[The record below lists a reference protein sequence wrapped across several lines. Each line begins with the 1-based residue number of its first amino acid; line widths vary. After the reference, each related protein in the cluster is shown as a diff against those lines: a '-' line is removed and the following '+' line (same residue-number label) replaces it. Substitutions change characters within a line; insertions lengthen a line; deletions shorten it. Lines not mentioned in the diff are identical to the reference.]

1 MTTAKIKS
9 DQQFREIYQQLNTQQ
24 QQAVET
30 IEGPVIVN
38 AGPGTGKTQIL
49 AARIGNILL
58 NTDVAPQNILCLTFT
73 DNGSVEMRN
82 RLLQIVGTTAYNIPI
97 HTFHSFCNEV
107 IQDNLS
113 YFGKYNLEPISELE
127 ESELFKNLIDSIGK
141 DSLLKRYTGDV
152 YYDQARL
159 KHLFTLMKKEA
170 WTVDYF
176 NERIDRYIKSLP
188 EKEGFY
194 YKRKYKD
201 WNAGDPNPRLI
212 AEETE
217 KMEVLRAAV
226 NLYPRYIQMMDAIQR
241 YTYDDMI
248 LWVLNAFK
256 NNTNLLLD
264 YQERYQY
271 FLVDEFQD
279 TSGSQ
284 NGILQYLT
292 SYWDVPNV
300 FVVGDAD
307 QSIFSFQDANVEN
320 IIHFENRY
328 GSALTKIDLVN
339 NYRSTQTIL
348 NTAYQLITNNQLRTV
363 SLQNDHPLKASN
375 ATLQS
380 LDIPPAFIEYPNTVQ
395 ESVAIAAKIE
405 ELINSG
411 INGSEIAVIYRNHD
425 QVTAIV
431 AVLQAKQIPLNIRR
445 QTDILQLP
453 LIENLITVLTWINNE
468 TRIPYSADDL
478 LFKIMHFSFFDIQP
492 AQAAMLSMRVNE
504 KNIGRRENRAH
515 LRTELNALKWE
526 AGDLF
531 TPADNAEKKL
541 SETLEDLLKQ
551 LHNTTLQY
559 FIELVIKKT
568 NVIGY
573 IMQHAEKPFLM
584 QALTSFFNF
593 VKDATRRNPELQLQ
607 ELLANIQLLKKDN
620 IPIPLYKITSA
631 ANGVNLVTA
640 HGSKGSEYA
649 YVFIIGCT
657 SNTWDSEKSGSRY
670 QFKYP
675 DNLTG
680 DNSTGNN
687 LEESR
692 RLFYVALTRA
702 KTHLTISYSAKDG
715 NGKPQTKS
723 TFVAEIV
730 DATGYTTVKE
740 TVPDDQL
747 LTDMALQFADLAQ
760 PEIEL
765 IEAGYIDELLRKY
778 SLSVTHLNN
787 YLDCPLKFYYQNL
800 IKIPA
805 AKSGSMV
812 FGSAFHFAL
821 QRLFEKMKAGNG
833 KFPLQE
839 IMLDDFL
846 WFMQKNRDAFTPEEF
861 VRRIEYGEK
870 IIPEY
875 YQAHIQHWHRNV
887 HIEYNLRNVQLDG
900 IPLNGKIDKIE
911 FFGNNINVVDYK
923 TGKFTNA
930 RRKLQPPNDKEPN
943 GGDYWRQAVFYKILI
958 DNNPQQSWQMDGVT
972 FEFVEPNND
981 QYPTVTIQVAA
992 ADVTTVSQ
1000 QIKQVWKKIQNR
1012 EFHTGC
1018 GKPDCEWC
1026 NFVKRNEL
1034 YVHLNYLSEEEENI

>member
-176 NERIDRYIKSLP
+176 NERIDRYIESLP

-363 SLQNDHPLKASN
+363 SLQNDHPLEASN

-425 QVTAIV
+425 QVAAIV
-431 AVLQAKQIPLNIRR
+431 AVLQAKQIPLNIRW

-702 KTHLTISYSAKDG
+702 KTHLTISYSAKDV

-787 YLDCPLKFYYQNL
+787 
-800 IKIPA
+800 
-805 AKSGSMV
+805 
-812 FGSAFHFAL
+812 
-821 QRLFEKMKAGNG
+821 
-833 KFPLQE
+833 
-839 IMLDDFL
+839 
-846 WFMQKNRDAFTPEEF
+846 
-861 VRRIEYGEK
+861 
-870 IIPEY
+870 
-875 YQAHIQHWHRNV
+875 
-887 HIEYNLRNVQLDG
+887 
-900 IPLNGKIDKIE
+900 
-911 FFGNNINVVDYK
+911 
-923 TGKFTNA
+923 
-930 RRKLQPPNDKEPN
+930 
-943 GGDYWRQAVFYKILI
+943 
-958 DNNPQQSWQMDGVT
+958 
-972 FEFVEPNND
+972 
-981 QYPTVTIQVAA
+981 
-992 ADVTTVSQ
+992 
-1000 QIKQVWKKIQNR
+1000 
-1012 EFHTGC
+1012 
-1018 GKPDCEWC
+1018 
-1026 NFVKRNEL
+1026 
-1034 YVHLNYLSEEEENI
+1034 